1 MKKSCVVKVLR
12 AISEIFLHENNPN
25 YQSYRFICKFS
36 FILFLFLLQ
45 TKNKNQVFS
54 KLVVWYRAIFLGFCL
69 RRVALYFKAMP
80 NSIDFYKVIFLHVIR
95 VRIVV
100 SWNEQFKIN
109 KVVRCFNLIFSHVVW
124 MAYHHVFT
132 HVMSLADKI
141 LFYKLGK
148 DILFANACLSSKEV

>member
-1 MKKSCVVKVLR
+1 MKIILTIILTDLFTNSLL
-12 AISEIFLHENNPN
+12 S
-25 YQSYRFICKFS
+25 S
-36 FILFLFLLQ
+36 FCSFLQ

-54 KLVVWYRAIFLGFCL
+54 NLVVWYRAIFLVFCL

-80 NSIDFYKVIFLHVIR
+80 NSIDFYKGIFLDVIR

-109 KVVRCFNLIFSHVVW
+109 KVVRCFNLKFSHVVW
-124 MAYHHVFT
+124 MAYHHIFT

-148 DILFANACLSSKEV
+148 DFICPRLSELKGGLDIKELY